1 MPSSLPPIDSIPIR
15 DDWTAPEVMALFD
28 RPLLDLV
35 HQAQSTHRTHHEPN
49 ALQLSTLLNIRTG
62 ACAEDCA
69 YCSQSRHHHTDLQPE
84 PLLDVDAVVAAAR
97 QARDAGA
104 DRFCMGA
111 AWRSPKDRDIPRL
124 VEIVAGVKALGL
136 ETCLTAG
143 MLSDTQVTA
152 LKESGL
158 DFYNHNLD
166 TSPEFY
172 GQVITTRTYQ
182 DRLDTLRRVR
192 DAGIAVCSG
201 GILGMGEARRDRA
214 GLLVELANLPRHPE
228 SVPINLLVPIPGTP
242 LEDAEPLDPFEVVRT
257 IAVARLLMPTSVIR
271 LSAGREAMSDEL
283 QALCF
288 MAGANSVFY
297 GDRLLT
303 TDNAD
308 TARDRDLFRRLGL
321 HPRGEPAA
329 PPA

>member
-1 MPSSLPPIDSIPIR
+1 MTASLPPVEPPAPRPTRSIP
-15 DDWTAPEVMALFD
+15 EVLALLS

-35 HQAQSTHRTHHEPN
+35 FEAQSVHRVYHQPN

-62 ACAEDCA
+62 ACDEDCA
-69 YCSQSRHHHTDLQPE
+69 YCSQSRHHHTDLPPE
-84 PLLDVDAVVAAAR
+84 PLMDVAAVVDAAR

-111 AWRSPKDRDIPRL
+111 AWRTPKDRDIPRL
-124 VEIVAGVKALGL
+124 VEIVSQVKALGL

-143 MLSDTQVTA
+143 MLSDSQVAA

-182 DRLDTLRRVR
+182 DRLDTLHRVR
-192 DAGIAVCSG
+192 AAGIAVCSG

-214 GLLVELANLPRHPE
+214 ALLVELANLPRHPE

-242 LEDAEPLDPFEVVRT
+242 LEAAEPLDPFELVRT
-257 IAVARLLMPTSVIR
+257 IAAARLLMPTSIVR
-271 LSAGREAMSDEL
+271 LSAGREGMSDEL

-288 MAGANSVFY
+288 LAGANSVFY

-308 TARDRDLFRRLGL
+308 TTRDRELFQRLGL
-321 HPRGEPAA
+321 QPRATAA
-329 PPA
+329 ASPP